1 MPEYNKYL
9 LKLSETL
16 PVIDTVG
23 YIDNTGNYYK
33 WSDASPY
40 NDILDEYEKIQYNNI
55 FDQQN
60 VDAETFYIN
69 GYVPQVTVPEEDGT
83 E

>member
-1 MPEYNKYL
+1 MTEYNKYL

-23 YIDNTGNYYK
+23 YIDNAGNYYK

-40 NDILDEYEKIQYNNI
+40 TELLDDYEKVQYNGI

-60 VDAETFYIN
+60 VNPEVFYID
-69 GYVPQVTVPEEDGT
+69 GYVPPAEEIETAEED
-83 E
+83 